1 MLKKFLCSILSL
13 MILVSTPVVV
23 MADTVDETDTASMNW
38 PDSIQENDIIPN
50 LQEELSLGDIQILK
64 QDDEEIFYVQVT
76 DEAQSVSRSG
86 EQTKSKTYTY
96 YRSILG
102 FEQKLFSVQ
111 LECRWIKNGA
121 NSRIINLH
129 GKYTT
134 YASDVRCSWDDRFK
148 EATDIFHK
156 LALDYEYAGSNSTI
170 FFYASLAYDYSGN
183 LIIQASTEL

>member
-1 MLKKFLCSILSL
+1 MLKKFLWSILSL

-23 MADTVDETDTASMNW
+23 MADTADETDMTSMNW
-38 PDSIQENDIIPN
+38 PDSIQENDIIRN

-64 QDDEEIFYVQVT
+64 QDNEEIFYVQVT

-86 EQTKSKTYTY
+86 EQIKSKTYTY

-148 EATDIFHK
+148 EATDTFHK
-156 LALDYEYAGSNSTI
+156 LALDYEYTGSNSTI
-170 FFYASLAYDYSGN
+170 FFYASLAPDYSGN